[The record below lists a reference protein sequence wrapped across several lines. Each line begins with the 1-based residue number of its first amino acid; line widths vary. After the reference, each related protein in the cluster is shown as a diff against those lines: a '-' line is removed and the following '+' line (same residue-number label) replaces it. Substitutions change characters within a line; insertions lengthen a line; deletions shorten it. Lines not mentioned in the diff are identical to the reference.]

1 MSTPETTIETIDT
14 ERARQIVAVLL
25 GSRIGHVAAETA
37 LLALLADV
45 IPDVLAQRVYAVRD
59 AAREALAA
67 LPVEQLVDD
76 GVAYAAARAAA
87 DRVLAQGDRNRS
99 CD

>member
-1 MSTPETTIETIDT
+1 MSTETTVNIDT
-14 ERARQIVAVLL
+14 ERAREIVATLL
-25 GSRIGHVAAETA
+25 TSRIGHVAAETA

-76 GVAYAAARAAA
+76 GVAYAVAKSAA
-87 DRVLAQGDRNRS
+87 DRAVAQSDRS